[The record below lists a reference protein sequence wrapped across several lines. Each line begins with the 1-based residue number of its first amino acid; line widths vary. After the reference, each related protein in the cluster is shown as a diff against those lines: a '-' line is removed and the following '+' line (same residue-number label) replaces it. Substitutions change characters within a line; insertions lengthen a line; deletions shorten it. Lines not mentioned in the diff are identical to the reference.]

1 MNEVEETYSLLPL
14 EECAVHASARI
25 RFDYG
30 NVDELAESLK
40 AMGQVQPGKAVIA
53 PPSTGRSGGSDPKY
67 LVYIG
72 CRRFYACRK
81 AGLGYFKAIVVNH
94 MEEGR
99 LQREL
104 LTENVKRANLSVLE
118 ELNLL
123 ASYYRNHHSL
133 EALAGD
139 IGLTVKRAK
148 ERTMLAVLIQ
158 DKGLIESLYKIERI
172 SEFRFTHRHIEK
184 LMALEEAKWLPL
196 AIQAADHN
204 WKAEEIERMGTKFGL
219 DSLLSALPAWGWQFV
234 PNPPRPREGSPRA
247 PKAESETQDRSVT
260 SRNPKEEQEAD
271 KPADRRSENSPSRY
285 QTVARFAQFLICP
298 DCGSENVIELPWYPD
313 AIMFKPGR
321 PEKAKGGAVQL
332 GKEPISLRSAMLLG
346 TCTNEK
352 CGEELEIML
361 DQRSDGTVLTSKREF
376 LSLVEKKQEPHDSG
390 RGSLIWD
397 DVEGAWLKCVSNG
410 AGGQAYFGYD
420 EGARKWIVPVSV
432 GVPAARVRVE

>member
-1 MNEVEETYSLLPL
+1 MNEAEETYSLLPL
-14 EECAVHASARI
+14 EECAVHPSARI
-25 RFDYG
+25 RFDYA
-30 NVDELAESLK
+30 NVEELAESLR
-40 AMGQVQPGKAVIA
+40 AVGQVQPGKAVLA
-53 PPSTGRSGGSDPKY
+53 PPNGVAGAAGAKY

-81 AGLGYFKAIVVNH
+81 AGLRSFKAIVVNH

-118 ELNLL
+118 ELNLF

-148 ERTMLAVLIQ
+148 ERVALAVLIQ

-172 SEFRFTHRHIEK
+172 SEFRFTHRHIER
-184 LMALEEAKWLPL
+184 LVALEEAKWLPM

-204 WKAEEIERMGTKFGL
+204 WKVEEIERMGSKFSL
-219 DSLLSALPAWGWQFV
+219 ESLLSSLPAWGWQFV
-234 PNPPRPREGSPRA
+234 PKPSASSQPPLRSSPRTS
-247 PKAESETQDRSVT
+247 PETQEGVRSAPG
-260 SRNPKEEQEAD
+260 PKEHEVEEEAN
-271 KPADRRSENSPSRY
+271 RRDNSPSRY

-298 DCGSENVIELPWYPD
+298 ECGSENVIEIPWYPD
-313 AIMFKPGR
+313 AIMFRPGR
-321 PEKAKGGAVQL
+321 PEKAMAGAVPL
-332 GKEPISLRSAMLLG
+332 GKEAITLRSALLLG

-361 DQRSDGTVLTSKREF
+361 DQRNDGTVLTSKREF
-376 LSLVEKKQEPHDSG
+376 FSMLEKKLEPRDSG

-397 DVEGAWLKCVSNG
+397 DVEGVWLKCIPDG
-410 AGGQAYFGYD
+410 AGGHSYFGYD
-420 EGARKWIVPVSV
+420 EGARKWVVPVSI
-432 GVPAARVRVE
+432 GVPAAKVRLE